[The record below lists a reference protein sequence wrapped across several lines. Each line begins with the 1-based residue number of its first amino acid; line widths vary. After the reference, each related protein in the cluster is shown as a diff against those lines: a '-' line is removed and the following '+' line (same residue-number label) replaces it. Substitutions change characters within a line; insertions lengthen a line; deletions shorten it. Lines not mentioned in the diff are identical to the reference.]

1 MDSSFYAKKAKSQN
15 LKKRQQMM
23 DEVELKKKRDEELNK
38 MLKDKG
44 IKNLLSRLR
53 DNVENSAKQPP
64 EIIASSKLLNCGP
77 KGPAA
82 STSPTQKQKQPE

>member
-1 MDSSFYAKKAKSQN
+1 MDTSFYARKAKSQN
-15 LKKRQQMM
+15 KKKRQQMM
-23 DEVELKKKRDEELNK
+23 DEAELKKKRDEELNK

-64 EIIASSKLLNCGP
+64 
-77 KGPAA
+77 
-82 STSPTQKQKQPE
+82 

>member
-1 MDSSFYAKKAKSQN
+1 
-15 LKKRQQMM
+15 
-23 DEVELKKKRDEELNK
+23 

-64 EIIASSKLLNCGP
+64 EIIQNSKLLSCGS
-77 KGPAA
+77 KKSQVSSPA
-82 STSPTQKQKQPE
+82 KQKEA